1 MNKKD
6 QFSREYQSGF
16 TLIELMITVAI
27 VAILAAVALPAYQN
41 YMVRSRISEGLY
53 FAGAA
58 KSYVEDVA
66 TAGYHGGAGYRGGFE
81 GLDPN
86 DAADNTKNVDGLQI
100 DGVTGRIT
108 VTFTAAA
115 GGGTPGSDSI
125 SFVPVGLQG
134 LTLGSS
140 ELFPPPLDT
149 IVWDCVTTMSHSVVP
164 PVCRP

>member
-1 MNKKD
+1 MRNKN

-41 YMVRSRISEGLY
+41 YAVRARVSEGLY

-66 TAGYHGGAGYRGGFE
+66 TAGYHGGSGYRAGFT

-86 DAADNTKNVDGLQI
+86 DVTDNTENVDGLEI
-100 DGVTGRIT
+100 DGATGEIT
-108 VTFTAAA
+108 VTFTPAA

-125 SFVPVGLQG
+125 SLRPTGLQG

-140 ELFPPPLDT
+140 ELFQPPT
-149 IVWDCVTTMSHSVVP
+149 GNIIWGCVTTMSHSVVP

>member
-41 YMVRSRISEGLY
+41 YTIRSRVSEGLY

-66 TAGYHGGAGYRGGFE
+66 TAGYHGGSGYRAGFV

-86 DAADNTKNVDGLQI
+86 DDADNTENVDGLEV
-100 DGVTGRIT
+100 DGVTGEIK
-108 VTFTAAA
+108 VTFTPAA

-125 SFVPVGLQG
+125 SLKPKGLQG
-134 LTLGSS
+134 LTLGSR
-140 ELFPPPLDT
+140 ELFSPPVGT
-149 IVWDCVTTMSHSVVP
+149 IIWDCTTTMPDRIVP